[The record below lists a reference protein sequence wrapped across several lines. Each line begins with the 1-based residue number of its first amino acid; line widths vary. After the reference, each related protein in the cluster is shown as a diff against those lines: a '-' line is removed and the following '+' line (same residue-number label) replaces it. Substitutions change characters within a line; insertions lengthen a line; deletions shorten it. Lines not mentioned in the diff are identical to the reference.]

1 MTHPLENEALK
12 VARDARQRAYAP
24 YSKFRVG
31 AAVISKSGRIVP
43 GCNVENATYGATV
56 CAERTAIWT
65 TVATHDERDI
75 EAIVI
80 VAEGHGPV
88 VPCAL
93 CLQVMAEFCAPS
105 TPIVLADMSAVQ
117 ERTTFGALLPRP
129 FGPGSFTPP

>member
-12 VARDARQRAYAP
+12 VARSARQRAYAP
-24 YSKFRVG
+24 YSKFQVG
-31 AAVISKSGRIVP
+31 AAVILKSGRVVA
-43 GCNVENATYGATV
+43 GCNVENASYGGTV

-65 TVATHDERDI
+65 AVATYGERDI

-80 VAEGHGPV
+80 AAEGHGPV

-93 CLQVMAEFCAPS
+93 CLQVMAEFCGPR
-105 TPIVLADMSAVQ
+105 TPIVLADMNTVL

-129 FGPGSFTPP
+129 FGPGSFTPI

>member
-12 VARDARQRAYAP
+12 VARSARQRAYAP

-31 AAVISKSGRIVP
+31 AAVILKSGRVVA

-56 CAERTAIWT
+56 CAERTALWT
-65 TVATHDERDI
+65 AVATHGERDV

-80 VAEGHGPV
+80 VAEGDGPV

-93 CLQVMAEFCAPS
+93 CLQIMAEFCAPS
-105 TPIVLADMSAVQ
+105 MPIVLADMNAVQ